1 MDRVRVLSIVSS
13 LCFGGA
19 EKHTVALLNELELS
33 RFQLSLAYLKPVEA
47 LLPQLHQER
56 LHAILSLNVQ
66 AKLDWGAVRRLSQF
80 IETERIDVV
89 LCTNEYPALYALL
102 ASRLGRRRPKLVEVF
117 HTTLHGT
124 AKERLQM
131 AIYRHV
137 FRRFDLLVYV
147 SSNQQAYWRTKGLRA
162 KRDIVIHN
170 GIDTDFFQDRYS
182 PEEKAAL
189 RAKLGFQHDD
199 YIVAICAALRPEKA
213 HGDLLRALA
222 LLRSRNCNAKGLIIG
237 DGSERGNIEATID
250 QLSLRDAVVI
260 TGFQSDVRPLVACS
274 DVVVLASHAV
284 ETFSVAA
291 LEAMAI
297 GKPMVLTR
305 IGGADEQ
312 VVNEVEGF
320 LFEPGDIEALA
331 THLDRLSAVDKR
343 TAMGKAAMSKV
354 RQHFS
359 QQKMVD
365 AFSAQLCATAPRTA
379 SLANGR

>member
-1 MDRVRVLSIVSS
+1 MERVRVLAIVSS

-19 EKHTVALLNELELS
+19 EKHTVALLNELEQS
-33 RFQLSLAYLKPVEA
+33 RFELSLAYLKPVEA

-56 LHAILSLNVQ
+56 LHGVLSLDVQ
-66 AKLDWGAVRRLSQF
+66 SKLDWGAVRRLSRF

-102 ASRLGRRRPKLVEVF
+102 ASKLGRHRPRLVEVF

-124 AKERLQM
+124 RKERLQM

-147 SSNQQAYWRTKGLRA
+147 SSNQQAYWRAKGLRA

-170 GIDTDFFQDRYS
+170 GIDTELFQDRYS
-182 PEEKAAL
+182 REEKAAL
-189 RAKLGFQHDD
+189 RAKLGFQDDD
-199 YIVAICAALRPEKA
+199 YVVAICAALRPEKA

-222 LLRSRNCNAKGLIIG
+222 LLRPRISNIKGLIIG
-237 DGSERGNIEATID
+237 DGVERTNIEAMID
-250 QLSLRDAVVI
+250 QLSLRDSVVI

-274 DVVVLASHAV
+274 DVVVLSSHAV

-312 VVNEVEGF
+312 VTDDVEGF
-320 LFEPGDIEALA
+320 LFEPGDIESLA
-331 THLDRLSAVDKR
+331 THLQTLSSVDKR
-343 TAMGKAAMSKV
+343 AAMGTAAVSKV
-354 RQHFS
+354 RRQFS
-359 QQKMVD
+359 QQKMID
-365 AFSAQLCATAPRTA
+365 AFDAELRAVAPGKAET
-379 SLANGR
+379 ANGS

>member
-1 MDRVRVLSIVSS
+1 MERVRVLSIVSS
-13 LCFGGA
+13 LCVGGA

-33 RFQLSLAYLKPVEA
+33 RFKLSLAYLKPDEA
-47 LLPQLHQER
+47 LLPQLHHER
-56 LHAILSLNVQ
+56 LHGILSLNVKT
-66 AKLDWGAVRRLSQF
+66 KLDWGAVRRLSQF

-102 ASRLGRRRPKLVEVF
+102 ASRLVRRRPKLVEVF
-117 HTTLHGT
+117 HTTLYRT
-124 AKERLQM
+124 AKERIQM

-147 SSNQQAYWRTKGLRA
+147 SSNQQAYWRSRGLRA

-170 GIDTDFFQDRYS
+170 GIDTDLFQDCYS
-182 PEEKAAL
+182 PQDKAAL
-189 RAKLGFQHDD
+189 RARLGFQPDD

-213 HGDLLRALA
+213 HGDFLQALA
-222 LLRSRNCNAKGLIIG
+222 LLRSRNSNIKGLIIG
-237 DGSERGNIEATID
+237 DGIERDNIEAMIG
-250 QLSLRDAVVI
+250 QLSLRDQVII

-312 VVNEVEGF
+312 VDDDVEGF

-331 THLDRLSAVDKR
+331 THLNTLSAVDKR

-359 QQKMVD
+359 QQKMIA
-365 AFSAQLCATAPRTA
+365 AFSNQLCATAA
-379 SLANGR
+379 